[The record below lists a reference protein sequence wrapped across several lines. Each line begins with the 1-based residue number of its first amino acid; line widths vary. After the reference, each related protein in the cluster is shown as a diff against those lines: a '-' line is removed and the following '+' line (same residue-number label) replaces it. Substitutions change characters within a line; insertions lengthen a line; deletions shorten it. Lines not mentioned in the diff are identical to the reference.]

1 MLLLQWIPTHIRCPS
16 RPSPHAL
23 FAPACTLC
31 AHGIL
36 RIVLSADTWP
46 TDLPH
51 FEHLDASHGRVVLQ
65 ITGAPPANAATVNA
79 EEWPNCKTVVMVAW
93 LRQVGE
99 KTCNLELLSLDNR
112 RPSFAKKKLS
122 KRQKRRFANRSEDI
136 MFSILGMQFNST
148 GVRNE

>member
-1 MLLLQWIPTHIRCPS
+1 M
-16 RPSPHAL
+16 
-23 FAPACTLC
+23 
-31 AHGIL
+31 
-36 RIVLSADTWP
+36 
-46 TDLPH
+46 
-51 FEHLDASHGRVVLQ
+51 LQ

-122 KRQKRRFANRSEDI
+122 KRQKRRFANRSENI